1 MSSISS
7 EEMKSEIQSLLEQEP
22 SSVAGLQDKLKL
34 LLEEWSKE
42 DDVSIYCNVGRYP
55 IHSI

>member
-1 MSSISS
+1 MSSIST
-7 EEMKSEIQSLLEQEP
+7 EEMKSKIQSLLEQEP

-42 DDVSIYCNVGRYP
+42 DDVRIYCHSRTYP
-55 IHSI
+55 MHSM